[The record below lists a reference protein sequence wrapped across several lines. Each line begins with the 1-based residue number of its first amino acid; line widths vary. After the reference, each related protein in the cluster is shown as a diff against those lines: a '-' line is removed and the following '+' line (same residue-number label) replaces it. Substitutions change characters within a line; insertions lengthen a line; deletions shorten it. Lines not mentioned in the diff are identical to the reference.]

1 MSPAALVRVKM
12 STRRPTTIAM
22 PMLPPVPTPALLAQ
36 LFDHVHDLIFFIKD
50 ASGRYLDV
58 NESMMLRC
66 GCRHKSE
73 MIGRRA
79 SDVYPRELG
88 GGFVRQ
94 DEEILRTG
102 KPIIDRLELHLYT
115 RGRTGWCVTT
125 KLPIRDEQGRIT
137 GIIGISRDLRG
148 HQDVHDL
155 PAGITA
161 ALEHLEKHVG
171 DTLSPAILARVAGI
185 PAPRFARHIKRIF
198 RLTPMQLITNARLAT
213 ASRLLQESRQSV
225 SDVALACGFCDHS
238 AFTRAFRNATGMT
251 PTTFRENAVKNGA

>member
-1 MSPAALVRVKM
+1 M
-12 STRRPTTIAM
+12 STRFPTTNALTA
-22 PMLPPVPTPALLAQ
+22 LPPMPSPALLEQ

-50 ASGRYLDV
+50 TSGRYLAV
-58 NESMMLRC
+58 NESMVQRC
-66 GCRHKSE
+66 GCRSKSE
-73 MIGRRA
+73 LVGRRV
-79 SDVYPRELG
+79 SEVYPRELG
-88 GGFVRQ
+88 GAFARQ

-102 KPIIDRLELHLYT
+102 KPILDRLELHLYA
-115 RGRTGWCVTT
+115 RRRSGWCLTT
-125 KLPIRDEQGRIT
+125 KLPMRDEQGRIT

-155 PAGITA
+155 PPGITA

-171 DTLSPAILARVAGI
+171 DTLSPATLARVAGI

-225 SDVALACGFCDHS
+225 SEVALACGFCDHS
-238 AFTRAFRNATGMT
+238 AFTRAFRSATGMT
-251 PTTFRENAVKNGA
+251 PTAYRSGSTHEG